1 MIDTDTLVFYIRK
14 APKQGLGGWG
24 GKCNPSY
31 LYHEFYT
38 LDPWSKFDKYFWVD
52 SDGAR
57 VDPYSNG
64 NTSIQNQITTFIRK
78 DKWEF

>member
-1 MIDTDTLVFYIRK
+1 MIDSDTLVFYIRK
-14 APKQGLGGWG
+14 APRPRLGRTIGI
-24 GKCNPSY
+24 CNYSY
-31 LYHEFYT
+31 LYHEFYMI
-38 LDPWSKFDKYFWVD
+38 DPWSKFDKYFWVD
-52 SDGAR
+52 FSGTR